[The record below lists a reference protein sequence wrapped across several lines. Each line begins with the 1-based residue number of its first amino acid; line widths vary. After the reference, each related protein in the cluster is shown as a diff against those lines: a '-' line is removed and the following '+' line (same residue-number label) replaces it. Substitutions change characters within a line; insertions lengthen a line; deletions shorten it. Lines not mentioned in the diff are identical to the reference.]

1 MNAKTTKIME
11 NGTLGESMCSTLLL
25 QRFWVMKRSVDTD
38 GGDFLI
44 QIRDSS
50 VKFTDMLPPRIGTV
64 QSKFSQDKKTT
75 HYINKDYVVDSSDE
89 PLRGFFLVIHVGV
102 GDHPHRYVLTASEIA
117 ENLSVTIKNGSPY
130 YVIGKDAYASKFRVA
145 SAEAALDKIENDLLR
160 RSEEDKRRFLQSVLI
175 PDYDLKRRN
184 LDSDWLLPI
193 PNEHAYLPDEIYRV
207 KSSLRMALYAYDDV
221 QKMIGELLFSQDA
234 AECALIVDQLR
245 DSQDIYERDG
255 AHFLRPNSY
264 DLRLSPKLG
273 VAVDTHMR
281 RLKLLA
287 DSRRLEDF
295 CELVKKLLKLCV
307 KSFDKLKPIK
317 VKLSDTSFTFRP
329 IKITVGVKLEASSQ
343 APLSV
348 DLFHDET
355 VTGSMH
361 SVTYDIWESGHV
373 FTNWEDGKLGG
384 WRDMH
389 RLQDRIMAKYF
400 SYLFPGEQI
409 GNVKE
414 AILMME

>member
-1 MNAKTTKIME
+1 
-11 NGTLGESMCSTLLL
+11 
-25 QRFWVMKRSVDTD
+25 MKRSIDTN

-89 PLRGFFLVIHVGV
+89 PLRGFFLVIHVGA
-102 GDHPHRYVLTASEIA
+102 GDHPNRYVLTAREIS
-117 ENLSVTIKNGSPY
+117 ENLSIAIKHGSPY
-130 YVIGKDAYASKFRVA
+130 YLIGRDAYASKFKVA
-145 SAEAALDKIENDLLR
+145 SAEAALNKIERDLLT

-184 LDSDWLLPI
+184 LDSAWLFPI
-193 PNEHAYLPDEIYRV
+193 PNEYAYLPDEIYRI

-234 AECALIVDQLR
+234 AECASIVDQLR
-245 DSQDIYERDG
+245 DSQEIYERDG

-264 DLRLSPKLG
+264 DLRLSPELG
-273 VAVDTHMR
+273 VAVDTHVR

-287 DSRRLEDF
+287 DSKRFEDF
-295 CELVKKLLKLCV
+295 CELMKKLSKLCV
-307 KSFDKLKPIK
+307 KSFEKLQPTK
-317 VKLSDTSFTFRP
+317 VKLSETSFTFMP
-329 IKITVGVKLEASSQ
+329 IRTTIEVKIDPSSQ
-343 APLSV
+343 VPLSV
-348 DLFHDET
+348 VLFHEERIS
-355 VTGSMH
+355 GSTH
-361 SVTYDIWESGHV
+361 SGTYDILESGQI
-373 FTNWEDGKLGG
+373 FTDWEDGKLGG

-389 RLQDRIMAKYF
+389 RLQNRIMAKYF
-400 SYLFPGEQI
+400 SYLFPSETI
-409 GNVKE
+409 GSVKQVM
-414 AILMME
+414 LMME